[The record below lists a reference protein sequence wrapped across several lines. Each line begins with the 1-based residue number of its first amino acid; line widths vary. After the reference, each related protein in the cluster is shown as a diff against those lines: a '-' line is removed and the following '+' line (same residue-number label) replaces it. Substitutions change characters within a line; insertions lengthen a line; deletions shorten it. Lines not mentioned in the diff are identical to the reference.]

1 MAPPAETSE
10 RLPGVLVGLGL
21 LLYAVAG
28 AGTALVETLLIP
40 LRHGTTLLP
49 LAVPLAIVSNV
60 ALPRLSRRLNETVWA
75 ATIPALTW
83 IVVVVLLLSP
93 RREGDVILPG
103 SPTDLMLVSYG
114 VLFGGIL
121 AAVLTI
127 ATTDPTRHRRDD
139 GNQRGA
145 IR

>member
-1 MAPPAETSE
+1 VIAPPETSQ

-21 LLYAVAG
+21 LLYALAG

-40 LRHGTTLLP
+40 LRHGSTLLP

-60 ALPRLSRRLNETVWA
+60 ALPRLSRQLNDRVWA
-75 ATIPALTW
+75 AAIPAVAWL
-83 IVVVVLLLSP
+83 VVVVLLLSP